1 MTHLI
6 KDTFYKE
13 KLLQVSLSSLSF
25 TQDPAKSKESHKQAM
40 SDETV
45 KRALGTFGKT
55 AEGPHYSFLSFIA
68 PNQDL
73 AGLYV
78 CLEAKVGNREIH
90 PPATC

>member
-55 AEGPHYSFLSFIA
+55 AEGPHYSFLSFTA
-68 PNQDL
+68 PN
-73 AGLYV
+73 
-78 CLEAKVGNREIH
+78 
-90 PPATC
+90 